1 MYVLTGFGIASS
13 EPSNAFLRHRFTR
26 HDPWLLIP
34 FSAADRRIASAGRAR
49 RALLVSYCFVEKSR
63 KELTL
68 EGPVFM
74 GEGRGDIPVALRPT
88 APQLRLAL
96 DCAR

>member
-1 MYVLTGFGIASS
+1 VYVLTGFCIASS
-13 EPSNAFLRHRFTR
+13 EPSNPFLRHRFTL

-49 RALLVSYCFVEKSR
+49 RALLVSYCFVEESR

-74 GEGRGDIPVALRPT
+74 VEGRGDKRRKGCGV
-88 APQLRLAL
+88 LA
-96 DCAR
+96 AKS